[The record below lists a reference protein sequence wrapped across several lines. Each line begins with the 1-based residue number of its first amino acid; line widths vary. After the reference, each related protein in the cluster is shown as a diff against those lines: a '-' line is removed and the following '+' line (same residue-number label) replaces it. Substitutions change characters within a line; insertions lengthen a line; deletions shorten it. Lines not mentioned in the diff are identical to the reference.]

1 MEMKISDIL
10 VYSTP
15 FEMEKNKWGQKWIGF
30 YNGKRFLVV
39 LNPNAT
45 EMVSNEI
52 KNEYI
57 ISSTKQV
64 KTLPDTLQKLI
75 YSIPL
80 SNRYFLY
87 GKHREISVEAVMML
101 IEKGY
106 NINNII
112 MVKYCKYTDED
123 TYLCRY
129 IDKGNGKIIARIQ
142 TDKTILWKGDGF
154 T

>member
-1 MEMKISDIL
+1 MEMKIPDIL

-75 YSIPL
+75 YSNPL

-87 GKHREISVEAVMML
+87 GKDREISIEVVMML

-106 NINNII
+106 DINNIYL
-112 MVKYCKYTDED
+112 KKHCKYIDKD
-123 TYLCRY
+123 IYLCRY
-129 IDKGNGKIIARIQ
+129 IDKANDKIIIEVQA
-142 TDKTILWKGDGF
+142 DKSILWKGDGF
-154 T
+154 A